1 MSARRFRHRDRQQ
14 VRPGLPQQ
22 APGGAP
28 PGIRIRSIRHYAP
41 PHTAARRFGLPAAY
55 ASGISDTAHHGHRVP
70 DIRRTPDTGV
80 RHTGLPAA
88 YASEIKYPVF
98 PTSGAAGRLASGMK
112 KSDMKKSD
120 MKKSDMKKSDMKKS
134 DMKKSDM
141 KNGHEK
147 VGHEKVGH
155 EKVGHEKVGHE
166 KVGHEKG
173 GSGIGFPF
181 GRPLLCPHPGRRGY
195 FFSGRAIDSRIDVSA
210 MMFFIL

>member
-55 ASGISDTAHHGHRVP
+55 AS
-70 DIRRTPDTGV
+70 
-80 RHTGLPAA
+80 
-88 YASEIKYPVF
+88 EIKYPVF
-98 PTSGAAGRLASGMK
+98 PTSGADGRLASGMK
-112 KSDMKKSD
+112 KSDMKKGNPVSD
-120 MKKSDMKKSDMKKS
+120 SL
-134 DMKKSDM
+134 
-141 KNGHEK
+141 
-147 VGHEKVGH
+147 
-155 EKVGHEKVGHE
+155 
-166 KVGHEKG
+166 
-173 GSGIGFPF
+173 
-181 GRPLLCPHPGRRGY
+181 RTPLLCPHPGRRGY

>member
-14 VRPGLPQQ
+14 VRPGSPQQ

-70 DIRRTPDTGV
+70 EHRALAGHRRQAHRAPGRIRFGNQVSRVPDIRRC
-80 RHTGLPAA
+80 R
-88 YASEIKYPVF
+88 ASC
-98 PTSGAAGRLASGMK
+98 
-112 KSDMKKSD
+112 
-120 MKKSDMKKSDMKKS
+120 
-134 DMKKSDM
+134 
-141 KNGHEK
+141 
-147 VGHEKVGH
+147 
-155 EKVGHEKVGHE
+155 VGHE

-173 GSGIGFPF
+173 ESGIGFPF

>member
-14 VRPGLPQQ
+14 ARPGSPQQ
-22 APGGAP
+22 APGEAP
-28 PGIRIRSIRHYAP
+28 PGVRIRSIRHYAP

-70 DIRRTPDTGV
+70 EHRALAGHRRQAHRAPGRIRFGNQVSRVPDIRRC
-80 RHTGLPAA
+80 R
-88 YASEIKYPVF
+88 ASC
-98 PTSGAAGRLASGMK
+98 
-112 KSDMKKSD
+112 
-120 MKKSDMKKSDMKKS
+120 
-134 DMKKSDM
+134 
-141 KNGHEK
+141 
-147 VGHEKVGH
+147 
-155 EKVGHEKVGHE
+155 VGHE

-173 GSGIGFPF
+173 ESGIGFPF

>member
-88 YASEIKYPVF
+88 YASEISDTAHHGHRVPEHR
-98 PTSGAAGRLASGMK
+98 ALAGHRRQAHRAPGRIRFGNQVSRVPDIRRCRASC
-112 KSDMKKSD
+112 
-120 MKKSDMKKSDMKKS
+120 
-134 DMKKSDM
+134 
-141 KNGHEK
+141 
-147 VGHEKVGH
+147 
-155 EKVGHEKVGHE
+155 VGHE

-173 GSGIGFPF
+173 ESGIGFPF
-181 GRPLLCPHPGRRGY
+181 GRPCCARIPGGGAISSRA
-195 FFSGRAIDSRIDVSA
+195 GRSTRASTYRP
-210 MMFFIL
+210 

>member
-41 PHTAARRFGLPAAY
+41 PHTAARHSGLPAAY
-55 ASGISDTAHHGHRVP
+55 ASEISDTAHHGHRVP
-70 DIRRTPDTGV
+70 EHRALAGHRRQAHRAPGRIRFGNQVSRVPDIRRC
-80 RHTGLPAA
+80 R
-88 YASEIKYPVF
+88 ASC
-98 PTSGAAGRLASGMK
+98 
-112 KSDMKKSD
+112 
-120 MKKSDMKKSDMKKS
+120 
-134 DMKKSDM
+134 
-141 KNGHEK
+141 
-147 VGHEKVGH
+147 
-155 EKVGHEKVGHE
+155 VGHE

-173 GSGIGFPF
+173 ESGIGFPF

>member
-70 DIRRTPDTGV
+70 EHRALAGHRRQAHRAPGRIRFGNQVSRVPDIRRC
-80 RHTGLPAA
+80 R
-88 YASEIKYPVF
+88 ASC
-98 PTSGAAGRLASGMK
+98 
-112 KSDMKKSD
+112 
-120 MKKSDMKKSDMKKS
+120 
-134 DMKKSDM
+134 
-141 KNGHEK
+141 
-147 VGHEKVGH
+147 
-155 EKVGHEKVGHE
+155 VGHE

-173 GSGIGFPF
+173 ESGVGFPF
-181 GRPLLCPHPGRRGY
+181 GRPLLRPHPGRRGY

>member
-41 PHTAARRFGLPAAY
+41 PHTAARHSGLPAAY
-55 ASGISDTAHHGHRVP
+55 ASAISDTAHHGHRVP
-70 DIRRTPDTGV
+70 EHPALAGHRRQAHRAPGRIRFGNQVSRVPDIRRY
-80 RHTGLPAA
+80 R
-88 YASEIKYPVF
+88 ASC
-98 PTSGAAGRLASGMK
+98 
-112 KSDMKKSD
+112 
-120 MKKSDMKKSDMKKS
+120 
-134 DMKKSDM
+134 
-141 KNGHEK
+141 
-147 VGHEKVGH
+147 
-155 EKVGHEKVGHE
+155 VGHE

-173 GSGIGFPF
+173 ESGVGFPF

>member
-14 VRPGLPQQ
+14 ARPGSPQQ
-22 APGGAP
+22 APGEAP

-70 DIRRTPDTGV
+70 EHRALAGHRRQAHRAPGRIRFGNQVSRVPDIRRC
-80 RHTGLPAA
+80 R
-88 YASEIKYPVF
+88 ASC
-98 PTSGAAGRLASGMK
+98 
-112 KSDMKKSD
+112 
-120 MKKSDMKKSDMKKS
+120 
-134 DMKKSDM
+134 
-141 KNGHEK
+141 
-147 VGHEKVGH
+147 
-155 EKVGHEKVGHE
+155 VGHE

-173 GSGIGFPF
+173 ESGIGFPF

>member
-41 PHTAARRFGLPAAY
+41 PHTAARHSGLPAAY
-55 ASGISDTAHHGHRVP
+55 ASEISDTAHHGHRVP
-70 DIRRTPDTGV
+70 EHRALAGHRRQAHRAPGCIRFGNQVSRVPDIRRC
-80 RHTGLPAA
+80 R
-88 YASEIKYPVF
+88 ASC
-98 PTSGAAGRLASGMK
+98 
-112 KSDMKKSD
+112 
-120 MKKSDMKKSDMKKS
+120 
-134 DMKKSDM
+134 
-141 KNGHEK
+141 
-147 VGHEKVGH
+147 
-155 EKVGHEKVGHE
+155 VGHE

-173 GSGIGFPF
+173 ESGVGFPF

>member
-1 MSARRFRHRDRQQ
+1 MSTRRFRHRDRQQ

-70 DIRRTPDTGV
+70 EHRALAGHRRQALRTSGRIRFGNQVSRVPDIRRC
-80 RHTGLPAA
+80 R
-88 YASEIKYPVF
+88 ASC
-98 PTSGAAGRLASGMK
+98 
-112 KSDMKKSD
+112 
-120 MKKSDMKKSDMKKS
+120 
-134 DMKKSDM
+134 
-141 KNGHEK
+141 
-147 VGHEKVGH
+147 
-155 EKVGHEKVGHE
+155 VGHE

-173 GSGIGFPF
+173 ESGIGFPF

>member
-41 PHTAARRFGLPAAY
+41 PHTAARHSGLPAAY
-55 ASGISDTAHHGHRVP
+55 ASEISDTAHHGHRVP
-70 DIRRTPDTGV
+70 EHRALAGHRRQAHRAPGCIRFGNQVSRVPDIRRC
-80 RHTGLPAA
+80 R
-88 YASEIKYPVF
+88 ASC
-98 PTSGAAGRLASGMK
+98 
-112 KSDMKKSD
+112 
-120 MKKSDMKKSDMKKS
+120 
-134 DMKKSDM
+134 
-141 KNGHEK
+141 
-147 VGHEKVGH
+147 
-155 EKVGHEKVGHE
+155 VGHE

-173 GSGIGFPF
+173 ESGIGFPF
-181 GRPLLCPHPGRRGY
+181 GRPLLRPHSGRRGY

>member
-41 PHTAARRFGLPAAY
+41 PHTAARHSGLPAAY
-55 ASGISDTAHHGHRVP
+55 ASEISDTAHHGHRVP
-70 DIRRTPDTGV
+70 EHRALAGHRRQAHRAPGCIHFGNQVSRVPDIRRC
-80 RHTGLPAA
+80 R
-88 YASEIKYPVF
+88 ASC
-98 PTSGAAGRLASGMK
+98 
-112 KSDMKKSD
+112 
-120 MKKSDMKKSDMKKS
+120 
-134 DMKKSDM
+134 
-141 KNGHEK
+141 
-147 VGHEKVGH
+147 
-155 EKVGHEKVGHE
+155 VGHE

-173 GSGIGFPF
+173 ESGIGFPF

>member
-14 VRPGLPQQ
+14 ARPGLPQQ

-55 ASGISDTAHHGHRVP
+55 ASEISDTAHHGHRVP
-70 DIRRTPDTGV
+70 EHRALAGHRRQAHRAPGCIRFGNQVSRVPDIRRC
-80 RHTGLPAA
+80 R
-88 YASEIKYPVF
+88 ASC
-98 PTSGAAGRLASGMK
+98 
-112 KSDMKKSD
+112 
-120 MKKSDMKKSDMKKS
+120 
-134 DMKKSDM
+134 
-141 KNGHEK
+141 
-147 VGHEKVGH
+147 
-155 EKVGHEKVGHE
+155 VGHE

-173 GSGIGFPF
+173 ESGIGFPF

>member
-28 PGIRIRSIRHYAP
+28 PGIRIRSIRHSVP
-41 PHTAARRFGLPAAY
+41 PHTAARPFGHGTHAGHSTLRIPSRIRFGNQRYGTPR
-55 ASGISDTAHHGHRVP
+55 ASGARHPAHAGHRRQAHRAPGCIRFGDQVSRVP
-70 DIRRTPDTGV
+70 DIRRC
-80 RHTGLPAA
+80 R
-88 YASEIKYPVF
+88 ASC
-98 PTSGAAGRLASGMK
+98 
-112 KSDMKKSD
+112 
-120 MKKSDMKKSDMKKS
+120 
-134 DMKKSDM
+134 
-141 KNGHEK
+141 
-147 VGHEKVGH
+147 
-155 EKVGHEKVGHE
+155 VGHE

-173 GSGIGFPF
+173 ESGIGFPF

>member
-112 KSDMKKSD
+112 KSDMKKGNPVSD
-120 MKKSDMKKSDMKKS
+120 SPSDAPVVPAFRAAGLFLLGPGDRLAHRRI
-134 DMKKSDM
+134 
-141 KNGHEK
+141 GHDVLHLVVIHDPE
-147 VGHEKVGH
+147 VAVAERLGHGQRH
-155 EKVGHEKVGHE
+155 LRLG
-166 KVGHEKG
+166 
-173 GSGIGFPF
+173 
-181 GRPLLCPHPGRRGY
+181 
-195 FFSGRAIDSRIDVSA
+195 
-210 MMFFIL
+210 

>member
-41 PHTAARRFGLPAAY
+41 PHTAARHSGLPAAY
-55 ASGISDTAHHGHRVP
+55 ASEISDTAHHGHRVP
-70 DIRRTPDTGV
+70 EHRALAGHRRQAHRAPGCIRFGNQVSRVPDIRRC
-80 RHTGLPAA
+80 R
-88 YASEIKYPVF
+88 ASC
-98 PTSGAAGRLASGMK
+98 
-112 KSDMKKSD
+112 
-120 MKKSDMKKSDMKKS
+120 
-134 DMKKSDM
+134 
-141 KNGHEK
+141 
-147 VGHEKVGH
+147 
-155 EKVGHEKVGHE
+155 VGHE

-173 GSGIGFPF
+173 ESSIGFPF
-181 GRPLLCPHPGRRGY
+181 GRPLLRPHSGRRGY

>member
-41 PHTAARRFGLPAAY
+41 PHTAARPFGHGTHAGHSTLRIPGRIRFGHQRYGTPRTSGSGHPALA
-55 ASGISDTAHHGHRVP
+55 GHRRQAHRAPGCIRFGNQVSRVP
-70 DIRRTPDTGV
+70 DIRRC
-80 RHTGLPAA
+80 R
-88 YASEIKYPVF
+88 ASC
-98 PTSGAAGRLASGMK
+98 
-112 KSDMKKSD
+112 
-120 MKKSDMKKSDMKKS
+120 
-134 DMKKSDM
+134 
-141 KNGHEK
+141 
-147 VGHEKVGH
+147 
-155 EKVGHEKVGHE
+155 VGHE

-173 GSGIGFPF
+173 ESGVGFPF